1 MSLLEE
7 TVAKIEKQDMDSREH
22 AKEHILNLT
31 MPPWALGRLLDLA
44 VDLAG
49 MTRGM
54 TLPVARKN
62 IVLMAGDHGIVK
74 QGVCPN
80 PQSVTTQM
88 IYNFVNRGAGINV
101 LAENAGAKVTVVDM
115 GVASDLSPL
124 VQSGAV
130 LDRKIRG
137 GTSDF
142 TEGPAMTRE
151 EAVRSIESGIELVQS
166 LAADTDVFGTGEMGI
181 GNTSPSSAI
190 AAVLSGMDVTP
201 LVGRGAGLDPSRLS
215 HKAAMI
221 RRGIE
226 VNQPD
231 RDDPLDIFSKVGGFE
246 IGGIAGVILGAAS
259 LRRPVVVDGFISSAG
274 ALIAAAIEPDSRDY
288 MILAHGSAEPGH
300 VVMAKLLDKKPLLDL
315 SMRLGEGT
323 GAALAMNLL
332 DAASAIMNR
341 MATFE
346 SAKVTTE
353 GIR

>member
-1 MSLLEE
+1 MECADGQPVKAGLE
-7 TVAKIEKQDMDSREH
+7 A
-22 AKEHILNLT
+22 LN
-31 MPPWALGRLLDLA
+31 AAQR
-44 VDLAG
+44 
-49 MTRGM
+49 
-54 TLPVARKN
+54 
-62 IVLMAGDHGIVK
+62 
-74 QGVCPN
+74 
-80 PQSVTTQM
+80 
-88 IYNFVNRGAGINV
+88 
-101 LAENAGAKVTVVDM
+101 
-115 GVASDLSPL
+115 
-124 VQSGAV
+124 
-130 LDRKIRG
+130 
-137 GTSDF
+137 
-142 TEGPAMTRE
+142 
-151 EAVRSIESGIELVQS
+151 
-166 LAADTDVFGTGEMGI
+166 LAAQQGGKPV
-181 GNTSPSSAI
+181 
-190 AAVLSGMDVTP
+190 AAVLLDKDVAEVT
-201 LVGRGAGLDPSRLS
+201 GRGAGLSSVGLE
-215 HKAAMI
+215 HKMEVI
-221 RRGIE
+221 RRAIE

-231 RDDPLDIFSKVGGFE
+231 RDDPLDILSKVGGFE

>member
-1 MSLLEE
+1 
-7 TVAKIEKQDMDSREH
+7 
-22 AKEHILNLT
+22 
-31 MPPWALGRLLDLA
+31 
-44 VDLAG
+44 
-49 MTRGM
+49 
-54 TLPVARKN
+54 
-62 IVLMAGDHGIVK
+62 
-74 QGVCPN
+74 
-80 PQSVTTQM
+80 
-88 IYNFVNRGAGINV
+88 
-101 LAENAGAKVTVVDM
+101 
-115 GVASDLSPL
+115 
-124 VQSGAV
+124 
-130 LDRKIRG
+130 
-137 GTSDF
+137 
-142 TEGPAMTRE
+142 
-151 EAVRSIESGIELVQS
+151 
-166 LAADTDVFGTGEMGI
+166 
-181 GNTSPSSAI
+181 
-190 AAVLSGMDVTP
+190 MDVTP

-231 RDDPLDIFSKVGGFE
+231 RDDPLDILSKVGGFE